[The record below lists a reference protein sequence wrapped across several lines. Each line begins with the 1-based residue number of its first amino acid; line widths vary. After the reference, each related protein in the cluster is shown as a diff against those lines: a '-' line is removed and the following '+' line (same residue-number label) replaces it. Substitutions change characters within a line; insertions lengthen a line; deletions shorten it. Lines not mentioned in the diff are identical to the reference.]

1 MDQEKQN
8 LVQYYDRIRK
18 TVKESEQERLDFD
31 VEKFK
36 KDQNKMLEAKKVDI
50 DKLKSEKRKVQGEYD
65 DQVE

>member
-8 LVQYYDRIRK
+8 LVQYYERIRK

-36 KDQNKMLEAKKVDI
+36 KE
-50 DKLKSEKRKVQGEYD
+50 
-65 DQVE
+65 